1 MILSDNTII
10 IVILLSADS
19 PMSQMASLVAY
30 TATNCYICLLNYS
43 LKVDKCDDDD
53 DIFVS

>member
-1 MILSDNTII
+1 M
-10 IVILLSADS
+10 ADS